1 MFSTKKKLNLPKKRL
16 ATMVQNLK
24 GPSLF
29 QLIDRKKF
37 DALAEK
43 WEIDKGV
50 RTFSTWELTQVL
62 IHAFVFKLHSFREV
76 EATLGIPNSTFSEAL
91 QKRHFGFF
99 QELCEVVLLTIKA
112 ETKSRKEKKAV
123 RELLAMDSS
132 DIRVHGS
139 LFNLSGYQQRC
150 TKDHKAAV
158 KLHAVWDVNNE
169 WVEDFRVTPGRR
181 GDSPTSLYQKIL
193 ADKMYIF
200 DRAYNNV
207 GFWEKIIN
215 RNSHFVTRLKTSKR
229 RRALER
235 ALTGTIT
242 SKYGVLCERKYSP
255 TANGKKTSDLN
266 LRHIVYRDENTQK
279 FFHFVTSDRDISGQ
293 EVADIY
299 KKRWAIEL
307 LFKWLK
313 GHLNIRYLSTR
324 TPNSIETQLATAV
337 LVQLLLKLQKLTQ
350 DISSTPWE
358 MLRELRIRLNLGG
371 LTNIDAPADCR
382 WSPASGA
389 GLTT

>member
-1 MFSTKKKLNLPKKRL
+1 M
-16 ATMVQNLK
+16 MQNRK
-24 GPSLF
+24 GTSLF

-37 DALAEK
+37 DALVKK
-43 WEIDKGV
+43 WEVDKGV

-62 IHAFVFKLHSFREV
+62 IHAFVFKLGSFREI

-99 QELCEVVLLTIKA
+99 QELCEVVLLTIKS
-112 ETKSRKEKKAV
+112 ETKSRNEKKAV

-139 LFNLSGYQQRC
+139 LFNLPGYQQRC

-158 KLHAVWDVNNE
+158 KFHAVWDVNNE

-181 GDSPTSLYQKIL
+181 GDSPTSLEQEIL
-193 ADKMYIF
+193 ANKIYIF

-207 GFWEKIIN
+207 GFWEKIIR
-215 RNSHFVTRLKTSKR
+215 RNSHFVTRLKTSKT

-235 ALTGTIT
+235 ALTGTKT

-255 TANGKKTSDLN
+255 TADRKETSDLN
-266 LRHIVYRDENTQK
+266 LRHIVYRDEKTQK
-279 FFHFVTSDRDISGQ
+279 FFHFVTSAPDISGQ

-299 KKRWAIEL
+299 KKRWAVEL

-337 LVQLLLKLQKLTQ
+337 LVQLLLKLQKLIQ
-350 DISSTPWE
+350 EISSTPWE
-358 MLRELRIRLNLGG
+358 MLRELRTTLNLGG

-382 WSPASGA
+382 WSATPRSSSTA
-389 GLTT
+389 

>member
-1 MFSTKKKLNLPKKRL
+1 MK
-16 ATMVQNLK
+16 QNRK
-24 GPSLF
+24 VPSLF

-37 DALAEK
+37 DALAKK
-43 WEIDKGV
+43 WEVDKGV

-62 IHAFVFKLHSFREV
+62 IHSHIFKLRSFREV
-76 EATLGIPNSTFSEAL
+76 EASLGVANSTFSEAL
-91 QKRHFGFF
+91 QKRHYGFF

-112 ETKSRKEKKAV
+112 ETKCRKEKRAV

-139 LFNLSGYQQRC
+139 LFNLPGYQQRS

-158 KLHAVWDVNNE
+158 KLHAVWDVDNE

-181 GDSPTSLYQKIL
+181 GDSPTSLEQNIL

-207 GFWEKIIN
+207 DFWKKVIR

-235 ALTGTIT
+235 ALTGTKT

-255 TANGKKTSDLN
+255 TAEGQKKSDLN
-266 LRHIVYRDENTQK
+266 LRHIVYRDEKTQK
-279 FFHFVTSDRDISGQ
+279 FFHFVTSEPNIGGQ

-299 KKRWAIEL
+299 KKRWAVEL

-324 TPNSIETQLATAV
+324 TPNSIATQLATAV

-350 DISSTPWE
+350 EISSTPWE
-358 MLRELRIRLNLGG
+358 MLRELRANLNLSG
-371 LTNIDAPADCR
+371 LTNIGAPADCR
-382 WSPASGA
+382 WSALPRSRSTA
-389 GLTT
+389 

>member
-1 MFSTKKKLNLPKKRL
+1 MN
-16 ATMVQNLK
+16 NLK

-37 DALAEK
+37 DALARK

-50 RTFSTWELTQVL
+50 RTFSTWELTHVL
-62 IHAFVFKLHSFREV
+62 IHAFVFKLQSFREV
-76 EATLGIPNSTFSEAL
+76 EATLGVPNSTFSEAL

-99 QELCEVVLLTIKA
+99 QELCEMVLLTIKS

-139 LFNLSGYQQRC
+139 LFNLPGYQQRC

-169 WVEDFRVTPGRR
+169 WIEDFRVTPGRR
-181 GDSPTSLYQKIL
+181 GDSPTSLEQEIL

-200 DRAYNNV
+200 DRAFNNV
-207 GFWEKIIN
+207 EFWKKIMK
-215 RNSHFVTRLKTSKR
+215 RNSHFVTRLKTSKK

-235 ALTGTIT
+235 ALTGTKT
-242 SKYGVLCERKYSP
+242 SKYGMLCERKYCP
-255 TANGKKTSDLN
+255 IAEGKRTSELN
-266 LRHIVYRDENTQK
+266 LRHIVYRDEKTQK
-279 FFHFVTSDRDISGQ
+279 FFHFVTSEPNISGQ

-299 KKRWAIEL
+299 KKRWAVEL

-324 TPNSIETQLATAV
+324 TPNSIATQLAIAV

-350 DISSTPWE
+350 EISATPWE
-358 MLRELRIRLNLGG
+358 MLRELQTMLNLGG

-382 WSPASGA
+382 WSTPPRSRSTA
-389 GLTT
+389 